1 MAANA
6 KWTAF
11 LELLEMD
18 GQNNDE
24 VGIAARTLVSSLT
37 KYMELRFE
45 TDEITYFFDF
55 VQSRAVMNAI
65 SQSLTNRKGD
75 ALAIKGAIVNAMPT
89 DIVPP
94 VA

>member
-24 VGIAARTLVSSLT
+24 VGIAARTLKGAFD
-37 KYMELRFE
+37 KYLELRFD
-45 TDEITYFFDF
+45 TDQLAYFFEF
-55 VQSRAVMNAI
+55 IQSRAVMNAI
-65 SQSLTNRKGD
+65 TQSLANRKGD
-75 ALAIKGAIVNAMPT
+75 ALAIKGAIVNAIPT